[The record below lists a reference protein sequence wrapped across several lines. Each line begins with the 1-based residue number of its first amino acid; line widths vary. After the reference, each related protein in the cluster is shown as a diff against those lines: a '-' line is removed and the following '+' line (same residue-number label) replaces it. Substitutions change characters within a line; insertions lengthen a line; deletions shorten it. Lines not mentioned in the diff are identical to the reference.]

1 MKNEIHSDGTASGGR
16 KCWMVVDDNRDILE
30 ALRIFL
36 ADITNA
42 TVECFCSPVTALQA
56 YAAAPAK
63 YELVITDFEMP
74 ELNGM
79 ELCRNLH
86 RIVPTLKVCLV
97 TGSECF
103 TPLDAR
109 REGFT
114 GLLNKPFLRTELQ
127 QMLAEVQ
134 CVGQPQPAL
143 VPEK

>member
-1 MKNEIHSDGTASGGR
+1 MKNEKPSDGTAGGR
-16 KCWMVVDDNRDILE
+16 RKSWMVVDDNEDILE

-36 ADITNA
+36 ADVTDA
-42 TVECFCSPVTALQA
+42 TVECFCSPVTALEA

-74 ELNGM
+74 ELNGA
-79 ELCRNLH
+79 ELCRRLH
-86 RIVPTLKVCLV
+86 HIAPRLKVCLI

-109 REGFT
+109 REGFS

-127 QMLAEVQ
+127 QMLAEIQ
-134 CVGQPQPAL
+134 SVGQPQPGL
-143 VPEK
+143 VAMK